1 LRLAFPSIQARKLGS
16 VTLQRARIFER
27 IAISESTLAAEPL
40 GHHEDRIWPP
50 DPGGYGGRRARKGG
64 RYRVFV
70 PGAIGTRGFSFGDEP
85 VSAIADASRAL
96 ARLDGNA
103 PRTASLNALATNLL
117 RSESAASSRIEG
129 IAVSHKRLAR
139 AAYRGSDDTAYDH
152 RAAEVLGNVEAMKR
166 AVELGSR
173 GEPLSVDDI
182 LDIHR
187 TLLRFTDDHGIAGA
201 IRDKQNW
208 IGGNAFNPLGAA
220 FVPPPPEL
228 VPDLLSDLCA
238 FIARDDVAPA
248 AQAAIAHAQ
257 FENIHPFADGNGRTG
272 RALIY
277 AILRRRGEIANYIP
291 PISLVLVRE
300 QREYI
305 DGLGAYSRGDVDRW
319 TTLLADAITGAAGIA
334 EQLAAAIEQ
343 RQLTW
348 LERLGNPRSDAA
360 VRQIVAALPAQP
372 VIDVAAGREITG
384 KSHVAVGA
392 ALRQLEAA
400 DIVQPLNERRW
411 GRVWECDELLELV
424 GNFERNPPVQ

>member
-1 LRLAFPSIQARKLGS
+1 VFLPSEIATRRFAFGGEA
-16 VTLQRARIFER
+16 VA
-27 IAISESTLAAEPL
+27 AIS
-40 GHHEDRIWPP
+40 
-50 DPGGYGGRRARKGG
+50 
-64 RYRVFV
+64 
-70 PGAIGTRGFSFGDEP
+70 
-85 VSAIADASRAL
+85 DASRAL
-96 ARLDGNA
+96 ARLDGDA
-103 PRTASLNALATNLL
+103 SRAASLDALATNLL

-139 AAYRGSDDTAYDH
+139 AAYRGAEDGARDN
-152 RAAEVLGNVEAMKR
+152 RAAEVLGNVDAMKR

-187 TLLRFTDDHGIAGA
+187 TLLRFTDDHGIAGV
-201 IRDKQNW
+201 IRDRQNW

-228 VPDLLSDLCA
+228 VPALLDDLCA

-277 AILRRRGEIANYIP
+277 TILRRRGEIGSYIP

-300 QREYI
+300 QRAYVN
-305 DGLGAYSRGDVDRW
+305 GLGAYSRGDVDTW
-319 TTLLADAITGAAGIA
+319 TTLLTDAITDATAIAG
-334 EQLAAAIEQ
+334 QLAAAIEQ
-343 RQLTW
+343 HQRTW

-360 VRQIVAALPAQP
+360 VRQIVTALPAQP

-392 ALRQLEAA
+392 ALRQMEAA
-400 DIVQPLNERRW
+400 DIVRPLNERQW

-424 GNFERNPPVQ
+424 ASFERSLAT

>member
-1 LRLAFPSIQARKLGS
+1 M
-16 VTLQRARIFER
+16 
-27 IAISESTLAAEPL
+27 AANSAASEPL
-40 GHHEDRIWPP
+40 GHQEDRIWPP

-70 PGAIGTRGFSFGDEP
+70 PSEIGKRRFALGDDAVAAISEASKALAHLGG
-85 VSAIADASRAL
+85 DASRSA
-96 ARLDGNA
+96 
-103 PRTASLNALATNLL
+103 TLNVLATNLL

-129 IAVSHKRLAR
+129 IAISHKRLAR
-139 AAYRGSDDTAYDH
+139 AAYRGASDH

-166 AVELGSR
+166 AVEIGSR
-173 GEPLSVDDI
+173 DTPLSIDDI

-201 IRDKQNW
+201 IREKQNW
-208 IGGNAFNPLGAA
+208 IGSNAFTPVGAT
-220 FVPPPPEL
+220 FVPPPPEI
-228 VPDLLSDLCA
+228 VPDLLHDLCA

-277 AILRRRGEIANYIP
+277 AILRRRGDIGAYIP
-291 PISLVLVRE
+291 PISLVLVR
-300 QREYI
+300 QPLAYVN
-305 DGLGAYSRGDVDRW
+305 GLGAYSGGDVDSW
-319 TTLLADAITGAAGIA
+319 TTLLADAITEAVAIAGRLG
-334 EQLAAAIEQ
+334 EAIEH

-348 LERLGNPRSDAA
+348 IERLGNPRSDAA
-360 VRQIVAALPAQP
+360 VRQIVTALPSQP
-372 VIDVAAGREITG
+372 IIDVAAGRQITG

-400 DIVQPLNERRW
+400 NILKPLNERQW
-411 GRVWECDELLELV
+411 GRAWECDELLDLV
-424 GNFERNPPVQ
+424 SSLEREAFRPTKATTGIEPV